1 MTQKEGLM
9 SKRGFLVLF
18 IVAAA
23 LVTLAGALPSGTA
36 LAGEQQAKGDR
47 YLLTMPHT
55 PEQCLKALDDMEATS
70 PQLLA
75 KTDWGC
81 MAGDHTGYLM
91 VHAVSEQAAL
101 AMIPAGERA
110 QAKAIK
116 LNKFTPEQIKSF
128 HQKM

>member
-1 MTQKEGLM
+1 M

-18 IVAAA
+18 VVAAA
-23 LVTLAGALPSGTA
+23 FLILSVAVPTDTA
-36 LAGEQQAKGDR
+36 LAGEQPMKGDR
-47 YLLTMPHT
+47 YLVIMPHT
-55 PEQCLKALDDMEATS
+55 AEQCLKALDDMEAAS
-70 PQLLA
+70 SQLLA

-81 MAGDHTGYLM
+81 MAGDHTGYLV
-91 VHAVSEQAAL
+91 VHAASEQAAL
-101 AMIPAGERA
+101 GMIPASERA

>member
-1 MTQKEGLM
+1 M
-9 SKRGFLVLF
+9 SKRNFVVLS

-23 LVTLAGALPSGTA
+23 VLTLAVAFPSGTA
-36 LAGEQQAKGDR
+36 LAGSMEAKGDR
-47 YLLTMPHT
+47 YLLIMPHT
-55 PEQCLKALDDMEATS
+55 PEQCLKALDDMQAASTE
-70 PQLLA
+70 LLA

-81 MAGDHTGYLM
+81 MAGDHTGYLV
-91 VHAVSEQAAL
+91 VHATSEQAAL

-116 LNKFTPEQIKSF
+116 LNKFTEAQIKSF